1 MHNTDE
7 YSNGLLVERTQLLD
21 SSTRWNLFHMHSRG
35 SGSASLYELG
45 YSASQGITYTLQER
59 REANCDLATWRLID
73 QKLLTNIFFSKVL
86 LPWEDSNQRNGRKK
100 SKQESFGSI
109 FCLKK
114 KKFFITFGTFWLLLQ
129 GDGLMA
135 PGVSHLIFKP
145 AGPFHQAL
153 LEINRLSCSLV
164 RFTTVIT
171 SHFQP

>member
-114 KKFFITFGTFWLLLQ
+114 KKFFYHIWHILTFTARRRFNGTRSQSSDFQ
-129 GDGLMA
+129 T
-135 PGVSHLIFKP
+135 SR
-145 AGPFHQAL
+145 PFP
-153 LEINRLSCSLV
+153 SG
-164 RFTTVIT
+164 TVGN
-171 SHFQP
+171 